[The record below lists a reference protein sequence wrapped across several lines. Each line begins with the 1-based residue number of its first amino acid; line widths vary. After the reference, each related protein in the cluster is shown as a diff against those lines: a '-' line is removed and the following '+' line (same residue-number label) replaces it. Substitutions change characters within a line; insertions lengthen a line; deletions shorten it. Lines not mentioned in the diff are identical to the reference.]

1 MPIQQTMLIV
11 DDESINRDILTQF
24 FQDDFQILEA
34 ANGQEAQELIKNH
47 SVDSVLL
54 DLLMPVMDGMQLLA
68 WIKSSPRYREIP
80 VIVTTSKGDAHSE
93 AQAMEIGADDFL
105 TKPYN
110 HTIVVCRVRN
120 VIGRLENEQ
129 RKVTQQV
136 QEQKIAVMQN
146 ILDVDQLTGLYTK
159 KSFLQHTQEL
169 LKNNPDTRYCIVY
182 LDIANFRLI
191 NELFNMETGDTI
203 LQTAG

>member
-47 SVDSVLL
+47 SVDIVLL
-54 DLLMPVMDGMQLLA
+54 DHLMPVMDGMPLLA
-68 WIKSSPRYREIP
+68 WIKSSPSYREIP
-80 VIVTTSKGDAHSE
+80 VIVTTSKGDTHRE

-191 NELFNMETGDTI
+191 NALFNMETGDTI
-203 LQTAG
+203 L